1 MRGEE
6 VGTSMSVHGE
16 YQRALRVVQLRLA
29 ESEFL
34 MGEGWAERLE
44 CAQLDEG
51 RDLSSAA
58 RASLEL
64 LASLDARLQSEDA
77 LAEGEVASRSP
88 HGRLELL
95 RDACHRLRA
104 HCHAILGSSAANT

>member
-1 MRGEE
+1 
-6 VGTSMSVHGE
+6 MSVHGE

-34 MGEGWAERLE
+34 MGEGWDAKLE
-44 CAQLDEG
+44 GAQLAEG

-58 RASLEL
+58 RTSLEL
-64 LASLDARLQSEDA
+64 LANLEAELESNGTLADGGGASE
-77 LAEGEVASRSP
+77 SP

-104 HCHAILGSSAANT
+104 HCHAILGVGAPRS

>member
-1 MRGEE
+1 MRGEGALY
-6 VGTSMSVHGE
+6 VVSVHGE
-16 YQRALRVVQLRLA
+16 YLRALRVVQLRLA

-34 MGEGWAERLE
+34 LGEGWDAKLE
-44 CAQLDEG
+44 SAQLEEG

-64 LASLDARLQSEDA
+64 LASLEAELEGQSA
-77 LAEGEVASRSP
+77 VADGGGASGSP
-88 HGRLELL
+88 LERLELL

-104 HCHAILGSSAANT
+104 HCHAILGVGAAQP

>member
-1 MRGEE
+1 
-6 VGTSMSVHGE
+6 MSVHGE

-34 MGEGWAERLE
+34 VGEGWAAKLE
-44 CAQLDEG
+44 SAQLEEG

-58 RASLEL
+58 RRALEL
-64 LASLDARLQSEDA
+64 LASLAAEFESEGAPADGSDASSA
-77 LAEGEVASRSP
+77 P

-104 HCHAILGSSAANT
+104 HCHAILGSSAANP